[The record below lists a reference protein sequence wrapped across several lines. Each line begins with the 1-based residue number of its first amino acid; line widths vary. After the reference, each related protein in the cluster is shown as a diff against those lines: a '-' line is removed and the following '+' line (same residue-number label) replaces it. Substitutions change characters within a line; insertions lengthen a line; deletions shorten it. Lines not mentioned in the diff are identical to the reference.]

1 MDVNIKYNKYIKNKQ
16 EELKIFEHLIL
27 FSVFA
32 TVIPIVLP
40 VYFERLV
47 SYFYVSYNSM
57 SLNSRSCLVT
67 IVLHLLFF
75 FGNFL
80 SFAASRTML
89 NVTRGVC

>member
-40 VYFERLV
+40 V
-47 SYFYVSYNSM
+47 
-57 SLNSRSCLVT
+57 
-67 IVLHLLFF
+67 
-75 FGNFL
+75 
-80 SFAASRTML
+80 
-89 NVTRGVC
+89 